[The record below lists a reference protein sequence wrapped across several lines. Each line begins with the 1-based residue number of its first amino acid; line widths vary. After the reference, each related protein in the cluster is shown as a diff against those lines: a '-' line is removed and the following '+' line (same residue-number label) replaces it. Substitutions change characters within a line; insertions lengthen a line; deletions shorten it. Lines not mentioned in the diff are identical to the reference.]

1 MNLKEKMGITLIALV
16 ITIVVILILA
26 AVTLNLTLGNKGI
39 VKRAQEATLMNSKAQ
54 YYQEI
59 DMEIVDEKMERSA
72 KYKEEPFITSL
83 ANRLSPER
91 KEWVTSV
98 VKCAEVDGSIEKKE
112 NDMDNNLLLIMTK
125 EGYEIF
131 VDVNNSQLQASIRND
146 WKKEQKACTIT
157 YNANGGT
164 GTDVSQS
171 TRQGFD
177 VTTKANPFERAG
189 YSFIGWSEYQNGKDE
204 NQNDSI
210 YAALGK
216 IENIQKDMTLYAVW
230 SQNFV
235 TISFEANGGTGT
247 MEPQNI
253 GSKME
258 YKS

>member
-157 YNANGGT
+157 YNANGG
-164 GTDVSQS
+164 SS
-171 TRQGFD
+171 TPAAQ
-177 VTTKANPFERAG
+177 TKTYNVALALRGAISRAA
-189 YSFIGWSEYQNGKDE
+189 S
-204 NQNDSI
+204 
-210 YAALGK
+210 
-216 IENIQKDMTLYAVW
+216 T
-230 SQNFV
+230 
-235 TISFEANGGTGT
+235 ANGYTVTFNYYLSASDLGMG
-247 MEPQNI
+247 QRRCQ
-253 GSKME
+253 
-258 YKS
+258 